1 MRESVLTVERTIAAP
16 AEPIFD
22 LLADAGKHPLI
33 DGSGTV
39 RGPQSGST
47 RRLALGSTFGMA
59 MHAGFGYSMVN
70 TVIEY
75 EENRRIAWQAY
86 PAGPAGKVIGG
97 RIWRYQLEPV
107 EGGTRVTESWDLS
120 LDHQRRLLR
129 AALGRRTRRNMEAT
143 LARIAGLVDGAR
155 PVADPSTGASAPDA
169 EAGQGQLGVRDDG

>member
-1 MRESVLTVERTIAAP
+1 MRGSVVSVERTIAAP
-16 AEPIFD
+16 AAAIFD

-33 DGSGTV
+33 DGSGTL
-39 RGPQSGST
+39 RGSRSGST

-75 EENRRIAWQAY
+75 DENRRIAWQAY

-107 EGGTRVTESWDLS
+107 DGGTRVTESWDMS
-120 LDHQRRLLR
+120 RDRQRRLLR

-143 LARIAGLVDGAR
+143 LARIAELVDGAR
-155 PVADPSTGASAPDA
+155 PVTDPSTGASPPDA
-169 EAGQGQLGVRDDG
+169 ETGQGRLGVREDG